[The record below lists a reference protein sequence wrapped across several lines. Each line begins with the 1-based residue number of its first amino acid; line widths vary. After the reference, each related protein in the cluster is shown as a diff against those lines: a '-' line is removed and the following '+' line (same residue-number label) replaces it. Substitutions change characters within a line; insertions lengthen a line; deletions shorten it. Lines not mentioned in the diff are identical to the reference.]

1 MTTTKNRAKIR
12 YKGKD
17 IHLGYFDSKAQV
29 SAACAAARAALAR
42 WEEVNGEGHRCP
54 APPPPP
60 PPPKQ
65 MLPHPDRLIE
75 VIEQG
80 LYDIRIPDIALAAV
94 ERSRLVKALKKNL
107 SFGGH
112 GVFSDQPL
120 KKTHGNTRPFS
131 ITSSEPKQKK
141 SLGLDPPSNLIG

>member
-12 YKGKD
+12 YKGRD

-29 SAACAAARAALAR
+29 SAACAAARAALER
-42 WEEVNGEGHRCP
+42 WEEFNGEGHRC
-54 APPPPP
+54 PPPP

-65 MLPHPDRLIE
+65 MLPHPDRLIT

-94 ERSRLVKALKKNL
+94 GRSKLIKALKKTL

-112 GVFSDQPL
+112 GVFSEQP
-120 KKTHGNTRPFS
+120 KKVHDNTRSFPNQF
-131 ITSSEPKQKK
+131 
-141 SLGLDPPSNLIG
+141 